1 MSERVWHKGPPP
13 HVGWWNASVIRVE
26 ENWRWWEAGEWSN
39 PAYFDEPPEV
49 AADIATHVSP
59 EQSAIEWTDY
69 WPENAR
75 VPRLDPTGGHW
86 TFNVDGSVPETG
98 ENIEVAYRGGLVIKR
113 KSFDLMGADWRL
125 DGGGCDILAWR
136 PAA

>member
-69 WPENAR
+69 WPKNAR

-86 TFNVDGSVPETG
+86 TFNVDGRPPKDPPER
-98 ENIEVAYRGGLVIKR
+98 I
-113 KSFDLMGADWRL
+113 DLYFRDGDVHPAQRSKFVDWSL
-125 DGGGCDILAWR
+125 DGGRIDILAWR